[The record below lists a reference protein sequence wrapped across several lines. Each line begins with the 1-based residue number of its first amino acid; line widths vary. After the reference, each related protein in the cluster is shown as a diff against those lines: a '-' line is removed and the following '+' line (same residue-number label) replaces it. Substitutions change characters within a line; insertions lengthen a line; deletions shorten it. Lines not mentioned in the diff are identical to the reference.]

1 VNKVIL
7 VGNLGKDPEVR
18 YTPGGQAVATLRIAT
33 SRSWTDKQ
41 SQQRK
46 EETEW
51 HDVEVW
57 GKQAEQCGEYLSKG
71 RQVYVEGRL
80 KTDKWQDKQSGQ
92 FRRFGRPRP
101 GALPGGRR
109 RRRARCAR
117 GWQRRP
123 ASARARGDGSPA
135 RLRGRRRRRPRAGR
149 RRGHPLLA
157 GGGHGGRA
165 AVRQPSPFFTPSA
178 FASFAAGVGPMV
190 AGAACSTAFAAVS
203 RSSRRFSS
211 ACA

>member
-1 VNKVIL
+1 MVNKVIL

-18 YTPGGQAVATLRIAT
+18 YTSGGQAVANLRIAT

-41 SQQRK
+41 SGQRK

-92 FRRFGRPRP
+92 DRSRVKVVADTVRFLG
-101 GALPGGRR
+101 GGGGRGA
-109 RRRARCAR
+109 ARPH
-117 GWQRRP
+117 GEE
-123 ASARARGDGSPA
+123 
-135 RLRGRRRRRPRAGR
+135 
-149 RRGHPLLA
+149 A
-157 GGGHGGRA
+157 GGPTPGVEEGPAEGGGNGGNGGG
-165 AVRQPSPFFTPSA
+165 PDDIPF
-178 FASFAAGVGPMV
+178 
-190 AGAACSTAFAAVS
+190 
-203 RSSRRFSS
+203 
-211 ACA
+211 

>member
-1 VNKVIL
+1 MVNKVIL

-18 YTPGGQAVATLRIAT
+18 YTSGGQAVASLRIAT

-41 SQQRK
+41 SGQRK

-92 FRRFGRPRP
+92 ERSRVKIVADSVRFLGGRGAAGAGSRNHGPEEGPPGRRPLRAPSTAPRP
-101 GALPGGRR
+101 
-109 RRRARCAR
+109 
-117 GWQRRP
+117 
-123 ASARARGDGSPA
+123 S
-135 RLRGRRRRRPRAGR
+135 R
-149 RRGHPLLA
+149 RRG
-157 GGGHGGRA
+157 GHATRRPGKIVPA
-165 AVRQPSPFFTPSA
+165 A
-178 FASFAAGVGPMV
+178 
-190 AGAACSTAFAAVS
+190 
-203 RSSRRFSS
+203 
-211 ACA
+211 

>member
-1 VNKVIL
+1 MVNKVIL

-18 YTPGGQAVATLRIAT
+18 YTSGGQAVATLRIAT

-41 SQQRK
+41 SGQRK

-92 FRRFGRPRP
+92 DRYKVKVVAEAVRFLGGGGGGASRGPRP
-101 GALPGGRR
+101 QSHDDAGPPGGFEE
-109 RRRARCAR
+109 
-117 GWQRRP
+117 G
-123 ASARARGDGSPA
+123 SGDA
-135 RLRGRRRRRPRAGR
+135 
-149 RRGHPLLA
+149 
-157 GGGHGGRA
+157 GGHGGP
-165 AVRQPSPFFTPSA
+165 VGGGEDIPF
-178 FASFAAGVGPMV
+178 
-190 AGAACSTAFAAVS
+190 
-203 RSSRRFSS
+203 
-211 ACA
+211 

>member
-1 VNKVIL
+1 MVNKVIL

-18 YTPGGQAVATLRIAT
+18 YTQGGQAVANLRIAT

-41 SQQRK
+41 SGQRK

-92 FRRFGRPRP
+92 ERSKVKVVAETVRF
-101 GALPGGRR
+101 LGGR
-109 RRRARCAR
+109 
-117 GWQRRP
+117 G
-123 ASARARGDGSPA
+123 G
-135 RLRGRRRRRPRAGR
+135 
-149 RRGHPLLA
+149 A
-157 GGGHGGRA
+157 GGGGGGGGRTGGDDGGPPPGDMDDGSHGGGGGGGA
-165 AVRQPSPFFTPSA
+165 PSGGGPDDIPF
-178 FASFAAGVGPMV
+178 
-190 AGAACSTAFAAVS
+190 
-203 RSSRRFSS
+203 
-211 ACA
+211 